1 MKTSRKTAITA
12 VAGALALGM
21 FAPATAASASVPG
34 IEGYSDVVA
43 NEAITTLSS
52 ERGVSEVAAAT
63 LLQTQQNSVDAL
75 DELRSSL
82 SSDIVSEYL
91 DASGKPVVN
100 VATKAAAAKAEAAG
114 ATAKVV
120 SRTAEQLDAARAQL
134 ESVSVAHTSVGLDP
148 QNNQLVVTI
157 ADQAKDSAAAKLTQK
172 AAQLGDAV
180 RVEHVAGGM
189 EKAIYNGEAIT
200 GGGSRCSAGFN
211 VNDGSQDYIL
221 DAGHC
226 TAGVAEWN
234 VGPSIDASFPGND
247 YGLIRN
253 DTGSAP
259 GAVTLWDG
267 TTQAI
272 SSASDATVGQ
282 DICKSGSTTQLT
294 CGTVQ
299 ATNVT
304 VNYPEGA
311 VSGLVQTSAEVNS
324 GDSGGCLFSGSTG
337 LGITSGMGGGSS
349 YFQPVTE
356 ALSAYGMSLN

>member
-1 MKTSRKTAITA
+1 MKTSRKPAITA

-180 RVEHVAGGM
+180 RVEH
-189 EKAIYNGEAIT
+189 
-200 GGGSRCSAGFN
+200 
-211 VNDGSQDYIL
+211 
-221 DAGHC
+221 
-226 TAGVAEWN
+226 
-234 VGPSIDASFPGND
+234 
-247 YGLIRN
+247 
-253 DTGSAP
+253 
-259 GAVTLWDG
+259 
-267 TTQAI
+267 
-272 SSASDATVGQ
+272 
-282 DICKSGSTTQLT
+282 
-294 CGTVQ
+294 
-299 ATNVT
+299 
-304 VNYPEGA
+304 
-311 VSGLVQTSAEVNS
+311 
-324 GDSGGCLFSGSTG
+324 
-337 LGITSGMGGGSS
+337 
-349 YFQPVTE
+349 
-356 ALSAYGMSLN
+356 